1 MLRTIR
7 KLFWWLLVRGWIPD
21 FVLRW
26 KIRSSLK
33 DLVGKIEK
41 EGVDYENRVKIEC
54 DFVEDLKKSA
64 IAVCQDDANQQHYE
78 VPPEFFRIV
87 LGPKLKYS
95 SCFYPSESTS
105 LKEAEISMLDLYI
118 QRSGMRDGMS
128 LLDLG
133 CGWGSVA
140 LYFAEKFPNSRV
152 MALSNSKLQKMHID
166 SVAREKKLNNLV
178 VYTGDIVTYTNSDFA
193 ENFDRII
200 TIEMF
205 EHMKNYELLLEKISA
220 WLKPNG
226 KLFVHI
232 FTHKWKPY
240 HFTDDWMGRTFFTG
254 GTMPSHSLLLNF
266 QKDLMIESQWGVSGT
281 HYEKTLNAWL
291 ELMDGNMDVVTPIL
305 KETYGDIWQ
314 RWYLNWRLFFIVCA
328 ETFGI
333 NNGSE
338 WGVSHYL
345 FSKR

>member
-1 MLRTIR
+1 MIKVL
-7 KLFWWLLVRGWIPD
+7 KKMFWWLLVNGWIPD
-21 FVLRW
+21 SILRW
-26 KIRSSLK
+26 KIRSTLS
-33 DLVGKIEK
+33 DLRKKIEE
-41 EGVDYENRVKIEC
+41 EGSDYENRVKIEA
-54 DFVEDLKKSA
+54 DFVADLKESP

-87 LGPKLKYS
+87 LGSKLKYS
-95 SCFYPSESTS
+95 SCFYPTETTT
-105 LKEAEISMLDLYI
+105 LNEAEIHMLDLYI
-118 QRSGMRDGMS
+118 QRSDMKDGMS
-128 LLDLG
+128 ILDLG

-152 MALSNSKLQKMHID
+152 MALSNSKGQKMHID

-178 VYTGDIVTYTNSDFA
+178 VYTGDVVTYQNSDFN

-205 EHMKNYELLLEKISA
+205 EHMKNYEKLLEKISK
-220 WLKPNG
+220 WLKPEG

-232 FTHKWKPY
+232 FTHKWKSY

-254 GTMPSHSLLLNF
+254 GTMPSHTLLLNF
-266 QKDLMIESQWGVSGT
+266 QKDFMIENQWGVSGS

-291 ELMDGNMDVVTPIL
+291 ELMDNNIGIVTPIL
-305 KETYGDIWQ
+305 KETYGKIWQ

-345 FSKR
+345 FKKR